1 MQEIQD
7 AVVDTGYPSS
17 PPQAIPYVRSRLP
30 VQRYTGG
37 QSILQ
42 VGLYRLA
49 DTFARVVE
57 VEGPIA
63 KDAAKRRLA
72 EAWQTRIG
80 TRISHHLDNAI
91 RLAERQKQLVIRRN
105 FLWPV
110 GMTTVPLRIPAN
122 GKDIRPIREIPPE
135 ETVLAIQE
143 CVTSA
148 VGIEQD
154 DLVREVCKLFGL
166 KATDDNIYVV
176 NYFIN
181 YLISN
186 NSLISKNGKIAL
198 GNAAQ
203 TSN

>member
-1 MQEIQD
+1 
-7 AVVDTGYPSS
+7 
-17 PPQAIPYVRSRLP
+17 
-30 VQRYTGG
+30 
-37 QSILQ
+37 
-42 VGLYRLA
+42 
-49 DTFARVVE
+49 VVE

-63 KDAAKRRLA
+63 KDAAKRRLT
-72 EAWQTRIG
+72 EAWQTRMG
-80 TRISHHLDNAI
+80 TRISSHLDAAI
-91 RLAERQKQLVIRRN
+91 KLAERQKMLVIRRN
-105 FLWPV
+105 FLWPI
-110 GMTTVPLRIPAN
+110 GMTKVPLRIPTNA
-122 GKDIRPIREIPPE
+122 KDTRPIREIPPE

-143 CVTSA
+143 CVMSA

-154 DLVREVCKLFGL
+154 DLVREVCRLFGL

-203 TSN
+203 RSN